1 MLIAVNSHGGS
12 WANINFQ
19 WQMLEQSHNYI
30 RYSDNNYLFLLDVK
44 TLMYVMNNDYN
55 EQLVVFL
62 WLLRDTKRFSSQ
74 PFEIV
79 QK

>member
-30 RYSDNNYLFLLDVK
+30 RYSDINNLFLLDVK
-44 TLMYVMNNDYN
+44 TLMCLNGVNNDCN
-55 EQLVVFL
+55 EQLVVFFVVA
-62 WLLRDTKRFSSQ
+62 KR
-74 PFEIV
+74 
-79 QK
+79 